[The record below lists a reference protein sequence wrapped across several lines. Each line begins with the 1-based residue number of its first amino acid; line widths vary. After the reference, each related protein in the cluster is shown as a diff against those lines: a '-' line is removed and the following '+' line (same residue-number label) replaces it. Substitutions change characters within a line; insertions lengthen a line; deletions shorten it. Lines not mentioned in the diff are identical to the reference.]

1 LIRKHSKHSLSQ
13 GIGRFHSTREAG
25 GGRWK
30 SLVHLPPLP
39 WETGRRG
46 VKYPPG
52 CNQAQP
58 SVANALGIRQ
68 TSLYFRQGHCNFFNN
83 KNKWFKKYLYLDV
96 L

>member
-1 LIRKHSKHSLSQ
+1 LIRKAFKAFIEP
-13 GIGRFHSTREAG
+13 GYIGRFHSTREAG

-68 TSLYFRQGHCNFFNN
+68 TSLCFRQGISNFFNN
-83 KNKWFKKYLYLDV
+83 KNKWF
-96 L
+96 